1 MYRLLP
7 TEEDAREEDRTAS
20 GSTFD
25 PETST
30 PRRPFQSMAQKF
42 KAIAPSFLYPGGG
55 NGSSSSS
62 TPSWRPWSTPSRAGN
77 NNTSRS
83 RQRTNS
89 NTSGRTNRS
98 QHQPQQHHNH
108 GGFRY
113 QPPVKKK
120 VEYKLD
126 GLFLKRISRL
136 FEILFSKQSKVT
148 WLYIGMTLFCC
159 LNEGIVY
166 FVGTIPSRYYKVLG
180 DKDSAAFFRLLVVSL
195 FTVFL
200 AGLGKS
206 VIFLMGSLLSLEA
219 RRTLTLYF
227 HRIYIQPKLFYRI
240 LTMHDEE
247 IDNPDQRITQDI
259 DKLAEALRKMVE
271 SLIISPLAI
280 AFYTWQCW
288 QMTGYIGP
296 LCIYGYFIFSAIT
309 SRLLIN
315 PIVDAIFFKESAEG
329 YFRFLHV
336 RFRQFTESIT
346 FSRGEGEAKMAA
358 DDSLENLLC
367 SQLNVIYKEVPL
379 NFLQQ
384 SVSYFG
390 SILSYVIIAI
400 PIFLGRYDGMPASD
414 LSAIIS
420 KTSFVSMYLTYQFS
434 QIIKCGAEFSDL
446 AGYTSRLGQLM
457 EALDMLSTEMENIAI
472 DYPHEESLSMDSS
485 IRLENVTF
493 STPAGELIVSGFT
506 HRFEAGVNTVI
517 VGPNGSGK
525 TSILRVMGGLWPV
538 SKGQVILP
546 HQYRKDVI
554 FLPQTPYMTYGTL
567 REQLVYPHK
576 EMASSV
582 TDADILR
589 VLKLV
594 RLEHLLETV
603 EDFDQV
609 YTLDWNKMLSPGEQ
623 QKLAFARLFYV
634 KPIFAVLDEATCSMD
649 MTSEKEMFRQC
660 RLLNITCITV
670 CHQANLE
677 KYHQQRI
684 ALDGHG
690 GWTCSEIDSPRPR
703 SQSFGGVSSGVG
715 APALMTTTTT
725 TTDNVEVDTLA
736 GPGDDF
742 E

>member
-7 TEEDAREEDRTAS
+7 TEEDAREEDHTTSR
-20 GSTFD
+20 STFD

-30 PRRPFQSMAQKF
+30 SRRPLQSMAQKF
-42 KAIAPSFLYPGGG
+42 KSIAPSFLYPGGG
-55 NGSSSSS
+55 NGSSSS
-62 TPSWRPWSTPSRAGN
+62 TPSWRPWSTPSGAGN

-98 QHQPQQHHNH
+98 QHQQQQRHNH
-108 GGFRY
+108 GGFGY

-126 GLFLKRISRL
+126 RLFLKRISRL

-159 LNEGIVY
+159 LHEGIVY

-180 DKDSAAFFRLLVVSL
+180 DKDSAAFFRLLMVSL

-200 AGLGKS
+200 AGFS

-271 SLIISPLAI
+271 DLIISPLSI

-296 LCIYGYFIFSAIT
+296 LCIYGYFIFSAVT

-315 PIVDAIFFKESAEG
+315 PIIDAIFFKESAEG

-336 RFRQFTESIT
+336 RLRQFTESIT
-346 FSRGEGEAKMAA
+346 FSRGEGEAKTAA
-358 DDSLENLLC
+358 DDSLEKLMC

-379 NFLQQ
+379 KFLQQ

-400 PIFLGRYDGMPASD
+400 PIFLGRYDDLPASD

-434 QIIKCGAEFSDL
+434 QVIKCGTEFSDL

-493 STPAGELIVSGFT
+493 STPAGEVIVSGFT

-554 FLPQTPYMTYGTL
+554 FLPQMPYMTYGTL

-594 RLEHLLETV
+594 RLEHLVETV

-649 MTSEKEMFRQC
+649 IISEKEMFRQC

-670 CHQANLE
+670 CHQASLE

-690 GWTCSEIDSPRPR
+690 GWSCSEIDSPRPR
-703 SQSFGGVSSGVG
+703 SQSFGGVGSGAVS
-715 APALMTTTTT
+715 ALTT
-725 TTDNVEVDTLA
+725 TTDDVEIDTLA
-736 GPGDDF
+736 GAVDDS

>member
-30 PRRPFQSMAQKF
+30 PRRPLQSMAQKF

-62 TPSWRPWSTPSRAGN
+62 TPSWRPWSTRSRAGN

-108 GGFRY
+108 SGFRY

-126 GLFLKRISRL
+126 RLFLKRISRL

-259 DKLAEALRKMVE
+259 EKLAEALRKMVE

-358 DDSLENLLC
+358 DDSLESLLC

-400 PIFLGRYDGMPASD
+400 PIFLGLYDGMPASD

-567 REQLVYPHK
+567 REQLVYPHR

-715 APALMTTTTT
+715 VPALTTTKT
-725 TTDNVEVDTLA
+725 TTDNVEIDTLA